1 MSDIKEND
9 RDTIKKKRIDCMV
22 FAWESLT
29 KAGMINANTMFLSK
43 PLLEET
49 VEYYLSDR
57 EILKARYKISDKI
70 QLYKVAGLIAY
81 SIVRI
86 KPIVPKPELNSFT
99 EDSEIYA
106 NEILAIY
113 NALAICS
120 EYDSSY
126 NITEA
131 DWFCDWFNNTV
142 FMLHHMHYTSESLM
156 LIFETVSRILYKNG
170 LKEPAK
176 PAGFEP

>member
-9 RDTIKKKRIDCMV
+9 WNEIKEKRISCIV
-22 FAWESLT
+22 SAWELLT
-29 KAGMINANTMFLSK
+29 NVGILNADTMFLSK

-57 EILKARYKISDKI
+57 EILKTRYKISDKI
-70 QLYKVAGLIAY
+70 QLYKVAGLITYA
-81 SIVRI
+81 IVRI
-86 KPIVPKPELNSFT
+86 KPIVPKSELNSFAK
-99 EDSEIYA
+99 DSEIYA

-120 EYDSSY
+120 EYDTNY

-131 DWFCDWFNNTV
+131 DWFCDWFDDV
-142 FMLHHMHYTSESLM
+142 IFMLHHRHYTSESLM
-156 LIFETVSRILYKNG
+156 LIFETISRILYKNG
-170 LKEPAK
+170 LKEP
-176 PAGFEP
+176 GIF

>member
-1 MSDIKEND
+1 MDEIKE
-9 RDTIKKKRIDCMV
+9 KRIDCIV
-22 FAWESLT
+22 FAWELLT
-29 KAGMINANTMFLSK
+29 KAGMINADTMYLSK

-81 SIVRI
+81 AIVRV
-86 KPIVPKPELNSFT
+86 KPIVPKPELGTFT
-99 EDSEIYA
+99 KDSEIYA

-113 NALAICS
+113 SALAICS
-120 EYDSSY
+120 EYDSSF

-131 DWFCDWFNNTV
+131 DWFSDWFNDAV
-142 FMLHHMHYTSESLM
+142 FMLHHRHCTSESLM
-156 LIFETVSRILYKNG
+156 LIFETVSRLLYKNG
-170 LKEPAK
+170 LKEPGK
-176 PAGFEP
+176 PSGLK

>member
-1 MSDIKEND
+1 MDEIKQ
-9 RDTIKKKRIDCMV
+9 KRIDCII
-22 FAWESLT
+22 FAWELLT
-29 KAGMINANTMFLSK
+29 KAGKINADTMYLSK

-70 QLYKVAGLIAY
+70 QLYKAAGLIAHA
-81 SIVRI
+81 IARI
-86 KPIVPKPELNSFT
+86 KPIVPKPELSAFT
-99 EDSEIYA
+99 KDSEIYA

-120 EYDSSY
+120 EYDNSF

-131 DWFCDWFNNTV
+131 AWFNDWFNDTI
-142 FMLHHMHYTSESLM
+142 FMLHHRHSTSESLM
-156 LIFETVSRILYKNG
+156 LTFETLSRILYKNG
-170 LKEPAK
+170 LKEPTK
-176 PAGFEP
+176 PSPPKPPK